1 VRSNTRTIIILFSV
15 FGMSTGLSAQTNI
28 PAGTM
33 IPVVL
38 NHSLDTKKS
47 RPGQVVAT
55 DVMQDIPL
63 DKGAKIKAGTRVI
76 GEVVAVKPESD
87 SSPATMVLRFDR
99 IKMREQVLTIRTDLR
114 ALAAPLD
121 VSHAERPNPGEERL
135 PPWFWTTVQIG
146 NDVVY
151 RGGGPVASGVKTV
164 GIPVPGGVLARV
176 TPSPGDSC
184 EPGND
189 KPQALWVFSHDV
201 CGVYGFEAE
210 ITHANRA
217 SADGRIVITS
227 KEGNLKF
234 RAGTGLLLQVI
245 GDSSQTSQNEANSK

>member
-1 VRSNTRTIIILFSV
+1 MRSTTRKVIV
-15 FGMSTGLSAQTNI
+15 FVTAFALTGMSAQTNI
-28 PAGTM
+28 PIGTM
-33 IPVVL
+33 IPVIL

-47 RPGQVVAT
+47 RPGQVVTA
-55 DVMQDIPL
+55 DVMQEVPL
-63 DKGAKIKAGTRVI
+63 DNGSRIKAGAQVF
-76 GEVVAVKPESD
+76 GEVIAVTPASG
-87 SSPATMVLRFDR
+87 SSPATMALRFDR
-99 IKMREQVLTIRTDLR
+99 VKTGGQVTTIRTDLR

-121 VSHAERPNPGEERL
+121 VRHAERPNPGEEKL
-135 PPWFWTTVQIG
+135 SPWSWTTVQIG

-164 GIPVPGGVLARV
+164 GIPVPGGILARV
-176 TPSPGDSC
+176 TSSPGDIC

-201 CGVYGFEAE
+201 CGVYGFEVE
-210 ITHANRA
+210 ITHANQMG
-217 SADGRIVITS
+217 SDGRFVITS

-245 GDSSQTSQNEANSK
+245 AEPDHAK